1 MPKIGLDV
9 MGGDKAPVETVE
21 GAKLFLAER
30 KYNLVLIG
38 TKQALEKTEGVEK
51 LEVDDF
57 LPMDVK
63 PTEVLRRKSSSMFV
77 GLQLLKEK
85 KIDAFVSAGNTGA
98 LFAGATFVLGRVENV
113 ERPALAVPVPSL
125 KDFTILIDAGAN
137 VRVRSEHLLD
147 FAVMGLAY
155 ARVLGKQQPKLGLLN
170 VGEEE
175 SKGDEVTK
183 EAYELLKRHFSENF
197 VGNVEGHDIN
207 TGRVDV
213 VVCDGFSGNVAMKTM
228 EGTAKMIVHAL
239 KDAIKNSNLFAKIG
253 ALMLSKTLR
262 KMMRMLD
269 PRTYGG
275 AFILGVNELVVKA
288 HGSSDRTAI
297 KNALSIALK
306 GIEMNLVETIR
317 GEIQRVRDSGVGR

>member
-9 MGGDKAPVETVE
+9 MGGDKAPVEIVE
-21 GAKLFLAER
+21 GAKLFIAER
-30 KYNLVLIG
+30 KCDLVLIG
-38 TKQALEKTEGVEK
+38 TKQALEKIESVERV
-51 LEVDDF
+51 EVDDF

-63 PTEVLRRKSSSMFV
+63 PTEVLRRKNSSMFV

-98 LFAGATFVLGRVENV
+98 LFAGATFILGRINNV
-113 ERPALAVPVPSL
+113 DRPALAVPVPSL

-137 VRVRSEHLLD
+137 VRVRAEHLLD
-147 FAVMGLAY
+147 FAIMGLAY
-155 ARVLGKQQPKLGLLN
+155 AKILGKHQPKLGLLN

-183 EAYELLKRHFSENF
+183 EAYELLKKHLAEIF

-207 TGRVDV
+207 TGKVDV

-228 EGTAKMIVHAL
+228 EGTAKLIVHTL
-239 KDAIKNSNLFAKIG
+239 KETIKNSGFFAKFG
-253 ALMLSKTLR
+253 ALLLSRSLR
-262 KMMRMLD
+262 RMMGALD

-275 AFILGVNELVVKA
+275 AFILGVNGLVVKA

-297 KNALSIALK
+297 KNAISVALK
-306 GIEMNLVETIR
+306 GVEMNLVETIG